1 MIEIDDVRK
10 IMNEQEEWR
19 GNQCINFIAS
29 ENAQSPLVKELMVSD
44 FVSRYAEG
52 HPNTPDSMNRY
63 YQGTKYIDILE
74 TTAREEM
81 KDLLGCKFVDVRPI
95 SGNMANNAVFFALLA
110 GGDPVISVSGN
121 AGGHISAQGVGALGK
136 TIQVSESSIIS
147 NFSSILNIMNSIKPD
162 TLPGISE
169 CLELIKKMIKDG
181 DFLRQLMTNIKKT
194 PLYAFPMKED
204 GYHID
209 LKKSE
214 ELINQV
220 KPKLLVL
227 GRSLFLFP
235 EPINELAAICRNQGL
250 PILYDASH
258 VFGLIA
264 GGHFQQPLNEGASL
278 MTASVHKTFPGPQR
292 AIIASNMD
300 SDDSIVTTTD
310 KGVFPGSSSNHHL
323 YNLPPLIA
331 SIREMKSHGFAYA
344 EQTIKNAKALAQNLD
359 QKGIKVEGKEF
370 GFTESHQV
378 AIDVSAVGGGKVAA
392 ARLEENDVIL
402 NFNMLPHDRD
412 PKNPRGL
419 RIGVQEMTRFG
430 MKESEMEV
438 IADFFSKIL
447 IEGQSLK
454 HEVNQFRKKYTRL
467 EYC

>member
-1 MIEIDDVRK
+1 MINVDDVKK
-10 IMNEQEEWR
+10 IINEQEEWR
-19 GNQCINFIAS
+19 GKRCLNLIAS
-29 ENAQSPLVKELMVSD
+29 ENTQSPLVKELMVSD

-52 HPNTPDSMNRY
+52 HPNTPSSMNRY

-81 KDLLGCKFVDVRPI
+81 KDLLNCKYVDVRPI

-147 NFSSILNIMNSIKPD
+147 NFTSILYIMNSIKPD
-162 TLPGISE
+162 ALPGISE
-169 CLELIKKMIKDG
+169 CLESIKKIIKNG
-181 DFLRQLMTNIKKT
+181 NYLKQLMTNIRKT
-194 PLYAFPMKED
+194 PLYAFPMQKD

-209 LKKSE
+209 LKKAE
-214 ELINQV
+214 ELIDQV
-220 KPKLLVL
+220 KPKLLIL

-235 EPINELAAICRNQGL
+235 EPIKEFFTICKNQGI

-258 VFGLIA
+258 VLGLIA
-264 GGHFQQPLNEGASL
+264 GGHFQQPLEEGASL

-292 AIIASNMD
+292 AIIASNID
-300 SDDSIVTTTD
+300 HEASIIASTD
-310 KGVFPGSSSNHHL
+310 KGVFPGTSSNHHL

-331 SIREMKSHGFAYA
+331 SIREMRQYGFEYA
-344 EQTIKNAKALAQNLD
+344 GQTIKNAKALAQNLD

-378 AIDVSAVGGGKVAA
+378 AVDVSAVGGGKEAA
-392 ARLEENDVIL
+392 ARLEENDIIL
-402 NFNMLPHDRD
+402 NFNMLPHDKD
-412 PKNPRGL
+412 PKSPRGL

-438 IADFFSKIL
+438 IADFIFKIL
-447 IEGQSLK
+447 IERKSIK
-454 HEVNQFRKKYTRL
+454 DEVNHFRKKYTRL

>member
-10 IMNEQEEWR
+10 IINQQEEWR
-19 GNQCINFIAS
+19 SNQCINLIAS

-74 TTAREEM
+74 TIAREEM
-81 KDLLGCKFVDVRPI
+81 KELLGCKFVDVRPI

-136 TIQVSESSIIS
+136 TIQISESSLLAG
-147 NFSSILNIMNSIKPD
+147 FSLILDSINSLKANTSPGFVECQESLKKTLNN
-162 TLPGISE
+162 
-169 CLELIKKMIKDG
+169 G
-181 DFLRQLMTNIKKT
+181 DLLQKLKNKIKKT
-194 PLYAFPMKED
+194 PLYAFPMNNN

-209 LKKSE
+209 LDRAGAM
-214 ELINQV
+214 INQV
-220 KPKLLVL
+220 KPRLVVL

-235 EPINELAAICRNQGL
+235 EPIKEIAEICQEKKI
-250 PILYDASH
+250 PILYDAAH

-264 GGHFQQPLNEGASL
+264 GGCFQQPLAEGASL

-300 SDDSIVTTTD
+300 HEASIITNTD
-310 KGVFPGSSSNHHL
+310 KGVFPGTSSNHHL

-331 SIREMKSHGFAYA
+331 SIREMRQYGFEYA
-344 EQTIKNAKALAQNLD
+344 EQTIKNAKTLAQNLD
-359 QKGIKVEGKEF
+359 QRGIKVEGEEF

-378 AIDVSAVGGGKVAA
+378 AIDVASLGGGRTAA
-392 ARLEENDVIL
+392 TRLEENDIIL
-402 NFNMLPHDRD
+402 NFNMLPHDKD

-430 MKESEMEV
+430 MKEAEMEV
-438 IADFFSKIL
+438 IADLICKIL
-447 IEGQSLK
+447 IQKKSMK
-454 HEVNQFRKKYTRL
+454 DEVNQFRRKYTRL

>member
-1 MIEIDDVRK
+1 MIEIDDVRQIIK
-10 IMNEQEEWR
+10 QQEEWR
-19 GNQCINFIAS
+19 SNQCINLIAS

-81 KDLLGCKFVDVRPI
+81 KELLGCKFVDVRPI

-136 TIQVSESSIIS
+136 TIQISESSLLAG
-147 NFSSILNIMNSIKPD
+147 FSLILDSMNSLKANTSPGFVECQESLKK
-162 TLPGISE
+162 TLN
-169 CLELIKKMIKDG
+169 KG
-181 DFLRQLMTNIKKT
+181 DLLQKLKNKIKKT
-194 PLYAFPMKED
+194 PLYAFPMNNN

-209 LKKSE
+209 LDKAGE
-214 ELINQV
+214 MINQV
-220 KPKLLVL
+220 KPRLLVL

-235 EPINELAAICRNQGL
+235 EPIKEIAEICREKKI
-250 PILYDASH
+250 PILYDAAH

-264 GGHFQQPLNEGASL
+264 GGCFQQPLAEGASL

-300 SDDSIVTTTD
+300 HDASIINNTD
-310 KGVFPGSSSNHHL
+310 KGVFPGTSSNHHL

-331 SIREMKSHGFAYA
+331 AIREMRQYGFEYA
-344 EQTIKNAKALAQNLD
+344 EQTIKNAKALARNLD
-359 QKGIKVEGKEF
+359 QKGMKVEGEEF

-378 AIDVSAVGGGKVAA
+378 AIDVGSLGGGRTAA
-392 ARLEENDVIL
+392 ARLEENDIIL
-402 NFNMLPHDRD
+402 NFNMLPHDKD

-430 MKESEMEV
+430 MKEAEMEV
-438 IADFFSKIL
+438 TADLISKIL
-447 IEGQSLK
+447 IKKKSMK
-454 HEVNQFRKKYTRL
+454 DEVNQFRRKYTRL